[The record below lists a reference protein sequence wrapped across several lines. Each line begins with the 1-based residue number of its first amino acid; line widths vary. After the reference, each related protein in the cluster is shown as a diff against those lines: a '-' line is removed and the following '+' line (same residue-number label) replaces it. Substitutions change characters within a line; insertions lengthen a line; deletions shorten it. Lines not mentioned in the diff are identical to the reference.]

1 MPTPTLFKFSDI
13 ENRLVELEPGGTYIK
28 PWVNTKVSESMAGGV
43 NFLNNVSVP
52 WNLEVDEIIFVK
64 EGNFR
69 LIADGEPYQCAPG
82 DVLYMP
88 KGMDVKYECDEK
100 CVIFYAVYPVD
111 WKQQLGITEVP
122 GIDPEDM

>member
-13 ENRLVELEPGGTYIK
+13 EHRLVELEPGGTYIK

>member
-1 MPTPTLFKFSDI
+1 MPKPTLFPFADI
-13 ENRLVELEPGGTYIK
+13 EHRYQELEPGGTFIK
-28 PWVNTKVSESMAGGV
+28 PWVNVKVSESMAGGV
-43 NFLNNVSVP
+43 NFLNEVSVP
-52 WNLEVDEIIFVK
+52 WKLEVDEIVFCMK
-64 EGNFR
+64 GNFR
-69 LIADGEPYQCAPG
+69 LIADGEAYNCSPG

-111 WKQQLGITEVP
+111 WKQKLGITHVP

>member
-1 MPTPTLFKFSDI
+1 MPKPTLFKFSDI
-13 ENRLVELEPGGTYIK
+13 EHRLVELPPGGTYIK

-69 LIADGEPYQCAPG
+69 LVADGEPYECAPG

-88 KGMDVKYECDEK
+88 KGMDVKYESDEK